1 MTRKKS
7 RWGGY
12 SVIFKELDR
21 LKLELE
27 IDSLPIK
34 TDELNEIDDLRKV
47 VIEVS
52 KTPYIYCT
60 TT

>member
-7 RWGGY
+7 RGKGY
-12 SVIFKELDR
+12 SVMFKELDR

-27 IDSLPIK
+27 IDSRPIK
-34 TDELNEIDDLRKV
+34 TDELNEIDDLRRV
-47 VIEVS
+47 VIEIS